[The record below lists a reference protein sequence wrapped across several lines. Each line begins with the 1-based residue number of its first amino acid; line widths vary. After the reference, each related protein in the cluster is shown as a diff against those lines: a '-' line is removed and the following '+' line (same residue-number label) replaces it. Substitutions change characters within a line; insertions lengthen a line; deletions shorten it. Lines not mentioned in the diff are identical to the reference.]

1 MLAMQHRIRYV
12 SGQRVAFTQCN
23 HLLDTILI
31 CFVRRTPNRE
41 VEPRQVGIGARTVKL
56 VVQRRN
62 VRVGEVEVGKVR
74 HLLPTMIL
82 MALNERLNRWR
93 NCCHEMP
100 YL

>member
-1 MLAMQHRIRYV
+1 MQQWAWHV
-12 SGQRVAFTQCN
+12 SGQYTPATQSYCLP
-23 HLLDTILI
+23 HRISI
-31 CFVRRTPNRE
+31 VGFVCRTPNRE
-41 VEPRQVGIGARTVKL
+41 VEPRQVGVGAWAVEL

-62 VRVGEVEVGKVR
+62 VRVGEVEVGMVR